1 MTANPILQVKDLT
14 VTLGGHTIIDNISFS
29 VDEGTTCAIIGP
41 NGAGKSVL
49 IKAILRLL
57 PKEKG
62 EVTIFD
68 TPHEKYRK
76 VAHQISYIPQTTDF
90 DRNFPL
96 TVHGLFAL
104 KSKRPFGLSATD
116 EARAQA
122 LLKLVD
128 MQPHLHKKLGDLSG
142 GQLQRVLLAYSLMDK
157 PRLLILDEPSAGIDT
172 KGQETMY
179 ALLHRIKEAEKLTMI
194 LISHELDVV
203 MQYADQV
210 LCLNKELL
218 CAGLPNEVLTADI
231 LKEMYG
237 MPVRHFHHTHD
248 SR

>member
-1 MTANPILQVKDLT
+1 MSIPLALSVKDLT
-14 VTLGGHTIIDNISFS
+14 VALGGHTIVDNISFS

-49 IKAILRLL
+49 VKTILRLI
-57 PKEKG
+57 PKDKG
-62 EVTIFD
+62 EVTIFG

-76 VAHQISYIPQTTDF
+76 VARQISYIPQTMEF
-90 DRNFPL
+90 DRKFPL

-104 KSKRPFGLSATD
+104 KSKRPFGLSAAD
-116 EARAQA
+116 EARTQE

-142 GQLQRVLLAYSLMDK
+142 GQLQRVLVAYSLMDK

-179 ALLHRIKEAEKLTMI
+179 ALLHRIKETEQLTMI

-210 LCLNKELL
+210 VCLNKELL
-218 CAGLPNEVLTADI
+218 CSGVPSEVLTNEM
-231 LKEMYG
+231 LQEMYG
-237 MPVRHFHHTHD
+237 TPVKHFHHTHS